1 MLKPITTIQLQFSTI
16 VQRYISRNQRI
27 NVLCIVVFSTMAM
40 IFIGTTRL
48 HSVRNSTLAYT
59 RSPPINFDNITIDP
73 YFLLRK
79 RIIANKLSLATYQKN
94 NGWQQKIQNFLT
106 RVSPHFQNRSI
117 CANNWAVVVEYSEN
131 IPETA
136 KLLPNW
142 CIVLVFEGEETIPK
156 LPENIFVLNGT
167 VQYELA
173 KISAFFKES
182 LRLPKGFYSVQK
194 NLGYLW
200 AIFHEATMIW
210 DFDHTVQ
217 LIVNQSVLFIP
228 LNETIDVLTVPNHN
242 STLFNPYAFFALKV
256 DILWS
261 RGYPFQA
268 IIVSYSNSLFLLKL
282 HRVSYNN
289 CLTL

>member
-1 MLKPITTIQLQFSTI
+1 
-16 VQRYISRNQRI
+16 
-27 NVLCIVVFSTMAM
+27 MAM

-48 HSVRNSTLAYT
+48 HSALNSTVDYT
-59 RSPPINFDNITIDP
+59 RSSPINFDNIKIDP

-79 RIIANKLSLATYQKN
+79 RIMSNKLSLATYQKN
-94 NGWQQKIQNFLT
+94 QTWQQEIQNFLT
-106 RVSPHFQNRSI
+106 RVSPHFQNKSI
-117 CANNWAVVVEYSEN
+117 CANNWAVVAEYSFN

-136 KLLPNW
+136 KRLPNW
-142 CIVLVFEGEETIPK
+142 CIVLVCEGEETTPK

-182 LRLPKGFYSVQK
+182 LRLPKGLYSVQK

-210 DFDHTVQ
+210 DFDNTIELV
-217 LIVNQSVLFIP
+217 VNQSVLFIP
-228 LNETIDVLTVPNHN
+228 LNETINVLTVPNHN

-256 DILWS
+256 DIFWS

-268 IIVSYSNSLFLLKL
+268 MNVSYSNSLFILKL

-289 CLTL
+289 YLKF